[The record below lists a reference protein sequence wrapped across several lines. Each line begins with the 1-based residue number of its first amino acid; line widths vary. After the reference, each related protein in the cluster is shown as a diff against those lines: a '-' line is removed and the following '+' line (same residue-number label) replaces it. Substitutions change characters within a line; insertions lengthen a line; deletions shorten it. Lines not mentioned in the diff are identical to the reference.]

1 MSVNLRSQSLQQNSV
16 QLSQRDNEKRNNLI
30 KQLYEQSQAMS
41 ANGHEVL
48 RLRQEALSASP
59 AKGAADVRKA
69 SVVKYFRQDRN

>member
-59 AKGAADVRKA
+59 GKGAADVRKA